1 MRIFFC
7 LAALLAS
14 AAMAAPPVDY
24 LPGDHGLR
32 YVGREG
38 RLPVIVEITLVER
51 PGQAIEYMRWEGPR
65 SWATLFSDDTKTLR
79 TRLEYRD
86 GLLVPVSYDDG
97 NGQGEQKPPRNL
109 TRGTLDEFS
118 VRLRARAD
126 VVRGVQNA
134 EYTVWRGGD
143 TVETWKLNVLNRE
156 TVKTPDGEY
165 ECFKLRLGNDAE
177 WIEAWSAPLLLF
189 HFVKIDRW
197 RNGEKIAELRLDD
210 KQLQ

>member
-1 MRIFFC
+1 LSRSDP
-7 LAALLAS
+7 AAS
-14 AAMAAPPVDY
+14 CSW
-24 LPGDHGLR
+24 
-32 YVGREG
+32 GRG
-38 RLPVIVEITLVER
+38 T
-51 PGQAIEYMRWEGPR
+51 
-65 SWATLFSDDTKTLR
+65 STLR

-97 NGQGEQKPPRNL
+97 NGKGEQTPPGNL
-109 TRGTLDEFS
+109 LRGTLDELS
-118 VRLRARAD
+118 VRLRARSD
-126 VVRGVQNA
+126 IVRGLQEA

-143 TVETWKLNVLNRE
+143 TVETWKLNVLDRE
-156 TVKTPDGEY
+156 TVETPDGEY
-165 ECFKLRLGNDAE
+165 ECFKLRLGNDKE